1 MSSGKERM
9 DLIFRRT
16 EEIRKEQTRKKK
28 LWMQTGCMAACL
40 VLVISLGVCMPG
52 WMEQAV
58 SGSVAHTSGAA
69 SLIANQPQLGYI
81 VMGIVSFCLGCA
93 ATVLL
98 YRIKGRN
105 QQESVQ
111 ENKQECAQEKLEKE
125 QESGQESERKRE
137 QIRERES
144 GKNS

>member
-9 DLIFRRT
+9 DLIFQRT
-16 EEIRKEQTRKKK
+16 EEIRKEQQRKKK

-69 SLIANQPQLGYI
+69 SLIANQSQLGYI
-81 VMGIVSFCLGCA
+81 VMGIVSFCLGCI

-105 QQESVQ
+105 QQENEQ
-111 ENKQECAQEKLEKE
+111 ERGQEKLERE
-125 QESGQESERKRE
+125 QESE
-137 QIRERES
+137 
-144 GKNS
+144 KNS

>member
-9 DLIFRRT
+9 DLIFQRT
-16 EEIRKEQTRKKK
+16 EEIRKEQQRKKK
-28 LWMQTGCMAACL
+28 LRMQTGCMAACL
-40 VLVISLGVCMPG
+40 VLVISLGACMPG

-69 SLIANQPQLGYI
+69 SLIAHQSQLGYI
-81 VMGIVSFCLGCA
+81 VMGIVSFCLGCV

-105 QQESVQ
+105 QQES
-111 ENKQECAQEKLEKE
+111 AQEKLERE
-125 QESGQESERKRE
+125 QESVQESERKRE
-137 QIRERES
+137 QEREQIRKQES
-144 GKNS
+144 EKNS

>member
-1 MSSGKERM
+1 MSSCKERM
-9 DLIFRRT
+9 DLIFQRT
-16 EEIRKEQTRKKK
+16 EEIRKEQQRKKK

-69 SLIANQPQLGYI
+69 SLIANQSQLGYI
-81 VMGIVSFCLGCA
+81 VMGIVSFCLGCI

-105 QQESVQ
+105 QQENEQ
-111 ENKQECAQEKLEKE
+111 ERGQEKLERE
-125 QESGQESERKRE
+125 QESE
-137 QIRERES
+137 
-144 GKNS
+144 KNS

>member
-81 VMGIVSFCLGCA
+81 VMGVVSFCLGCA

-105 QQESVQ
+105 QQESG
-111 ENKQECAQEKLEKE
+111 QEKLERE
-125 QESGQESERKRE
+125 RESERKRE
-137 QIRERES
+137 QERGRIRGQES
-144 GKNS
+144 EKKS

>member
-1 MSSGKERM
+1 MSSCKERM
-9 DLIFRRT
+9 DLIFQRT
-16 EEIRKEQTRKKK
+16 EEIRKEQQRKKK

-40 VLVISLGVCMPG
+40 VLVISLGVCIPG

-69 SLIANQPQLGYI
+69 SLIANQSQLGYI
-81 VMGIVSFCLGCA
+81 VMGIVSFCLGCI

-105 QQESVQ
+105 QQENEQ
-111 ENKQECAQEKLEKE
+111 ERGQEKLERE
-125 QESGQESERKRE
+125 QESVQEKQESE
-137 QIRERES
+137 
-144 GKNS
+144 KNS

>member
-9 DLIFRRT
+9 DLIFQRT
-16 EEIRKEQTRKKK
+16 EEIRKEQQRKKK

-69 SLIANQPQLGYI
+69 SLIANQSQLGYI
-81 VMGIVSFCLGCA
+81 VMGIVSFCLGCI

-105 QQESVQ
+105 QQENEQ
-111 ENKQECAQEKLEKE
+111 ERGQEKLERE
-125 QESGQESERKRE
+125 QESVQEKQESE
-137 QIRERES
+137 
-144 GKNS
+144 KNS

>member
-1 MSSGKERM
+1 MSSCKERM
-9 DLIFRRT
+9 DLIFQRT
-16 EEIRKEQTRKKK
+16 EEIRKEQQRKKK

-40 VLVISLGVCMPG
+40 VLVISLCVCMPG

-69 SLIANQPQLGYI
+69 SLIANQSQLGYI
-81 VMGIVSFCLGCA
+81 VMGIVSFCLGCI

-105 QQESVQ
+105 QQENEQ
-111 ENKQECAQEKLEKE
+111 ERGQEKLERE
-125 QESGQESERKRE
+125 PESVQEKQESE
-137 QIRERES
+137 
-144 GKNS
+144 KNS

>member
-9 DLIFRRT
+9 DLIFQRT
-16 EEIRKEQTRKKK
+16 EEIRKEQQRKKK
-28 LWMQTGCMAACL
+28 LRMQTGCMAACL
-40 VLVISLGVCMPG
+40 VLVISLGACMPG

-69 SLIANQPQLGYI
+69 SLIANQSQLGYI
-81 VMGIVSFCLGCA
+81 VMGIVSFCLGCV

-105 QQESVQ
+105 QQES
-111 ENKQECAQEKLEKE
+111 A
-125 QESGQESERKRE
+125 QESERKRE
-137 QIRERES
+137 QEREQIRKQES
-144 GKNS
+144 EKNS

>member
-1 MSSGKERM
+1 MSSCKERM
-9 DLIFRRT
+9 DLIFQRT
-16 EEIRKEQTRKKK
+16 EEIRKEQQRKKK

-69 SLIANQPQLGYI
+69 SLIANQSQLGYI
-81 VMGIVSFCLGCA
+81 VMGIVSFCLGCI

-105 QQESVQ
+105 QQENEQ
-111 ENKQECAQEKLEKE
+111 ERGQEKLERE
-125 QESGQESERKRE
+125 QESVQEKQESE
-137 QIRERES
+137 
-144 GKNS
+144 KNS

>member
-105 QQESVQ
+105 QQESG
-111 ENKQECAQEKLEKE
+111 QEKLERE
-125 QESGQESERKRE
+125 RESERKRE
-137 QIRERES
+137 QERGRIRGQES
-144 GKNS
+144 EKKS

>member
-1 MSSGKERM
+1 
-9 DLIFRRT
+9 
-16 EEIRKEQTRKKK
+16 
-28 LWMQTGCMAACL
+28 MQTGCMAACL

-105 QQESVQ
+105 QQESG
-111 ENKQECAQEKLEKE
+111 QEKLERE
-125 QESGQESERKRE
+125 RESERKRE
-137 QIRERES
+137 QERGRIRGQES
-144 GKNS
+144 EKKS

>member
-9 DLIFRRT
+9 DLIFQRT
-16 EEIRKEQTRKKK
+16 EEIRKEQQRKKK

-69 SLIANQPQLGYI
+69 SLIANQSQLGYI
-81 VMGIVSFCLGCA
+81 VMGIVSFCLGCI

-105 QQESVQ
+105 KQENEQERGQEKLEREQESVQ
-111 ENKQECAQEKLEKE
+111 EK
-125 QESGQESERKRE
+125 QESE
-137 QIRERES
+137 
-144 GKNS
+144 KNS